1 MRRFTAFLVL
11 ATLVTGIF
19 AAAPVAKAEETRMT
33 ESHIE
38 RIKSNCVEAQ
48 TQLSRIHTNDALLR
62 VNRGQLYERLLTKLM
77 SPFNSRVALNNL
89 NGASLVAT
97 TATYEQQLME
107 FRANYQQYE
116 EAMSA
121 TLKINCINQ
130 PVAFYD
136 SVTDVRMKRSQVHVN
151 TQQLQRTIEA
161 YSAEFASFVVSFAEG
176 RR

>member
-1 MRRFTAFLVL
+1 MKRLTVFLFVAGL
-11 ATLVTGIF
+11 LPGIF
-19 AAAPVAKAEETRMT
+19 VVVSTASAEEARMT
-33 ESHIE
+33 ESHIA
-38 RIKSNCVEAQ
+38 RIKTNCVEAQ

-89 NGASLVAT
+89 SGSSLVKTA
-97 TATYEQQLME
+97 ATYEQQLMA
-107 FRANYQQYE
+107 FRANYREYE

-121 TLKINCINQ
+121 TLKINCANQ

-136 SVTDVRMKRSQVHVN
+136 SVADVRAKRMKVHGN
-151 TQQLQRTIEA
+151 TLQLRQSIED
-161 YSAEFASFVVSFAEG
+161 YRAEFESFAISFNEG